1 MALEVQFE
9 KRLPAYNL
17 NVDFSSD
24 ADPLAVLGP
33 SGAGKSM
40 TLRCIAGLE
49 RPDRGRIALHGRA
62 LFDSAKGINLLSRD
76 RRIGFVF
83 QHYALFPHL
92 TVAENISFGLDGLA
106 AEERDA
112 RVKRQ
117 IAQAHLAGFENR
129 SPRELSGGEQ
139 QRVALA
145 RALAIEPQ
153 ALLLDEPL
161 SALDTHLRSQ
171 IERQLIDTLAGFRRP
186 ALFVT
191 HNMEE
196 AYRIATNLVVLT
208 KGRVAAHGPKEEIF
222 RRPPNLEVAL
232 LTGLKNFSRA
242 NKISADAVE
251 ALDWNCPLRASQPI
265 PSPPKYVGI
274 RAHYIDFL
282 ESASCVSSGANVF
295 PCWLVRASETPFR
308 ITLYLRLHHPPEHK
322 TPDGAGE
329 HHLQAELF
337 KEKWQ
342 RMREHPQ
349 PWHVQLSPESL
360 LFFPE

>member
-9 KRLPAYNL
+9 KRLATYNL
-17 NVDFSSD
+17 NVEFSCG

-49 RPDRGRIALHGRA
+49 RPDRGRIALDGRA
-62 LFDSAKGINLLSRD
+62 LFDSSKNINLPSRE
-76 RRIGFVF
+76 RRIGLLF

-92 TVAENISFGLDGLA
+92 TVAENISFGLHGLPA
-106 AEERDA
+106 SERDA

-117 IAQAHLAGFENR
+117 IAQAHLAGFEHR

-171 IERQLIDTLAGFRRP
+171 IERQLIDTLATFRRP

-196 AYRIATNLVVLT
+196 AYRIATNLLVLT

-222 RRPPNLEVAL
+222 RHPPSLEVAQ
-232 LTGLKNFSRA
+232 LTGLKNSSRT
-242 NKISADAVE
+242 KQISANTVE
-251 ALDWNCPLRASQPI
+251 ALDWNCILRTHQPI
-265 PSPPKYVGI
+265 SSPPKYLGI
-274 RAHYIDFL
+274 RAHYVDFL
-282 ESASCVSSGANVF
+282 EAASCVSSGANVF
-295 PCWLVRASETPFR
+295 PCWLVRSSETPFR
-308 ITLYLRLHHPPEHK
+308 ITLYLRLHNPPDA
-322 TPDGAGE
+322 TGE

-337 KEKWQ
+337 KEKWL

-360 LFFPE
+360 MIFPE

>member
-9 KRLPAYNL
+9 KRLATYNL
-17 NVDFSSD
+17 TVEFSCG

-49 RPDRGRIALHGRA
+49 RPDRGRISLDGRV
-62 LFDSAKGINLLSRD
+62 LFDSSKNINLPSRE
-76 RRIGFVF
+76 RRIGLLF

-92 TVAENISFGLDGLA
+92 TVTENISFGLDNLPA
-106 AEERDA
+106 SERDA

-117 IAQAHLAGFENR
+117 IAQAHLAGFEHR

-161 SALDTHLRSQ
+161 SALDTHLRGQ
-171 IERQLIDTLAGFRRP
+171 IERQLIDTLATFRRP

-208 KGRVAAHGPKEEIF
+208 KGRVAAHGPKDEIF
-222 RRPPNLEVAL
+222 RHPPSLEVAR
-232 LTGLKNFSRA
+232 LTGLKNSSRA
-242 NKISADAVE
+242 KQSSANTVE
-251 ALDWNCPLRASQPI
+251 ALDWNCTLLTHQSI
-265 PSPPKYVGI
+265 SSPPKYLGI
-274 RAHYIDFL
+274 RAHYVDFL
-282 ESASCVSSGANVF
+282 EAASCVSSGANVF
-295 PCWLVRASETPFR
+295 PCWLVRSSETPFR
-308 ITLYLRLHHPPEHK
+308 ITLYLRLHNPPDA
-322 TPDGAGE
+322 TGE

-337 KEKWQ
+337 KEKWL

-360 LFFPE
+360 MIFPE

>member
-1 MALEVQFE
+1 MALEAQFE
-9 KRLPAYNL
+9 KRLATYNL
-17 NVDFSSD
+17 NVAFSCG

-49 RPDRGRIALHGRA
+49 RPDRGRIALDGRA
-62 LFDSAKGINLLSRD
+62 LFDSSKNINLPSRE
-76 RRIGFVF
+76 RRIGLLF

-92 TVAENISFGLDGLA
+92 TVAENISFGLHGLPA
-106 AEERDA
+106 SERDA

-171 IERQLIDTLAGFRRP
+171 IERQLIDTLATFRRP

-222 RRPPNLEVAL
+222 RHPPSLEVAQ
-232 LTGLKNFSRA
+232 LTGLKNSSRA
-242 NKISADAVE
+242 KQISANTVE
-251 ALDWNCPLRASQPI
+251 ALDWNCTLRTHQSI
-265 PSPPKYVGI
+265 SSPPKYIGI
-274 RAHYIDFL
+274 RAHYVDFL
-282 ESASCVSSGANVF
+282 EAASCVSSGANVF
-295 PCWLVRASETPFR
+295 PCWLVRSSETPFR
-308 ITLYLRLHHPPEHK
+308 ITLYLRLHNP
-322 TPDGAGE
+322 PDGTGE

-337 KEKWQ
+337 KEKWL

-360 LFFPE
+360 MIFPE

>member
-1 MALEVQFE
+1 MPLEVQFE
-9 KRLPAYNL
+9 KRLASYNL
-17 NVDFSSD
+17 NVEFSCG

-49 RPDRGRIALHGRA
+49 RPDRGRIALDGRV
-62 LFDSAKGINLLSRD
+62 LFDSSKNINLPSRE
-76 RRIGFVF
+76 RRIGLLF

-92 TVAENISFGLDGLA
+92 TVAQNISFGLEGLPA
-106 AEERDA
+106 AERDA

-117 IAQAHLAGFENR
+117 IAQAHLTGLEHR

-145 RALAIEPQ
+145 RALAIEPY

-171 IERQLIDTLAGFRRP
+171 IERQLIDTIANFRRP

-196 AYRIATNLVVLT
+196 AYRIATNLLVLAN
-208 KGRVAAHGPKEEIF
+208 GRVAAHGPKEEIF
-222 RRPPNLEVAL
+222 RHPPTLEVAQ
-232 LTGLKNFSRA
+232 LTGLKNSSRA
-242 NKISADAVE
+242 KQISAEAVE
-251 ALDWNCPLRASQPI
+251 ALDWNCTLRTRQPI
-265 PSPPKYVGI
+265 PSPPKYIGI
-274 RAHYIDFL
+274 RAHYVDFL
-282 ESASCVSSGANVF
+282 ETASCVSSGANVF
-295 PCWLVRASETPFR
+295 PCWLVRSSETPFR
-308 ITLYLRLHHPPEHK
+308 ITLYLRLHNP
-322 TPDGAGE
+322 PDGTGQ

-337 KEKWQ
+337 KEKWL
-342 RMREHPQ
+342 RLREHPQ

-360 LFFPE
+360 MIFPE

>member
-9 KRLPAYNL
+9 KRLAAYNL
-17 NVDFSSD
+17 NVAFSCD

-49 RPDRGRIALHGRA
+49 RPDRGRIVLDGRV
-62 LFDSAKGINLLSRD
+62 LFDSSRGINLPSRE
-76 RRIGFVF
+76 RRIGLLF

-92 TVAENISFGLDGLA
+92 TVAENISFGLDSLPTV
-106 AEERDA
+106 ERDA

-139 QRVALA
+139 QRVALV

-171 IERQLIDTLAGFRRP
+171 IERQLIDTLATFRRP

-222 RRPPNLEVAL
+222 RHPPSLEVAQ
-232 LTGLKNFSRA
+232 LTGLKNSSRA
-242 NKISADAVE
+242 RQISTDTVE
-251 ALDWNCPLRASQPI
+251 ALDWNCILRTHQSI
-265 PSPPKYVGI
+265 SSPPKYLGI
-274 RAHYIDFL
+274 RAHYVDFL
-282 ESASCVSSGANVF
+282 EAASCVSSGANVF
-295 PCWLVRASETPFR
+295 PCWLVRSSETPFR
-308 ITLYLRLHHPPEHK
+308 ITLYLRLHNP
-322 TPDGAGE
+322 PDGTGE

-337 KEKWQ
+337 KEKWL
-342 RMREHPQ
+342 RIREHPQ
-349 PWHVQLSPESL
+349 PWHIQFSPESL
-360 LFFPE
+360 MVLPE

>member
-9 KRLPAYNL
+9 KHLAAYNL
-17 NVDFSSD
+17 NVEFSCD
-24 ADPLAVLGP
+24 ADSLAVLGP

-49 RPDRGRIALHGRA
+49 RPDRGRIALNDRV
-62 LFDSAKGINLLSRD
+62 LFDSSKKIDLPSRA
-76 RRIGFVF
+76 RRIGLLF
-83 QHYALFPHL
+83 QNYALFPHL
-92 TVAENISFGLDGLA
+92 TVAENISFGLDALPPAERA
-106 AEERDA
+106 ARA
-112 RVKRQ
+112 KQR
-117 IAQAHLAGFENR
+117 IAQARLAGLENR

-145 RALAIEPQ
+145 RALAVEPE

-171 IERQLIDTLAGFRRP
+171 IERQLIDSLAAFRRP

-208 KGRVAAHGPKEEIF
+208 KGRVAAHGPKDEIF
-222 RRPPNLEVAL
+222 RHPPNLEVAL

-242 NKISADAVE
+242 KQISADTVE
-251 ALDWNCPLRASQPI
+251 ALDWNCTLRVSQPI
-265 PSPPKYVGI
+265 SPAPAYVGI
-274 RAHYIDFL
+274 RAHYVDFL
-282 ESASCVSSGANVF
+282 EAASCVSSSANVF
-295 PCWLVRASETPFR
+295 PCWLVRASETPFG
-308 ITLYLRLHHPPEHK
+308 ITLYLRLHNPP
-322 TPDGAGE
+322 GATGE

-337 KEKWQ
+337 KEKWL

-349 PWHVQLSPESL
+349 PWHVQLSAESL
-360 LFFPE
+360 MVLPE